1 MQHQSRQL
9 PDGSTALYAWFEAMH
24 TRVDLLLR
32 KKDTAPSSLLETAE
46 AVRALLLRLEQAGNR
61 FESDSEIS
69 RLCKA
74 SVGMPVKLSDDLFDM
89 LRLALHYHSTTG
101 GLFNITVITP
111 GHTADTI
118 SNVELSE
125 AERTCTLHRSGIVL
139 DLSGFIKGYAIDR
152 IKPLLT
158 NHGITDAL
166 VSLGNSSIMAMGDVP
181 GNVKDG
187 CLTTS
192 GNDTADRRHIINPL
206 TGEYVCG
213 QGSAQVR
220 TASGAEGE
228 VMAKIKFIQQNT

>member
-24 TRVDLLLR
+24 TRIDLLLR

-74 SVGMPVKLSDDLFDM
+74 SMPMKLSEDLFDM
-89 LRLALHYHSTTG
+89 LRLALHYYGVTG
-101 GLFNITVITP
+101 GLFDIAVNTP
-111 GHTADTI
+111 EHTPETI
-118 SNVELSE
+118 KDMELSD
-125 AERTCTLHRSGIVL
+125 AERTCTLHRTGMVL
-139 DLSGFIKGYAIDR
+139 DLSGFIKGYALDR
-152 IKPLLT
+152 VKPLLAE
-158 NHGITDAL
+158 HGITDAL

-181 GNVKDG
+181 GPVKDG
-187 CLTTS
+187 CLTIS

-213 QGSAQVR
+213 QGSAQVC
-220 TASGAEGE
+220 TVSGAEGE
-228 VMAKIKFIQQNT
+228 VMAKVKFIQQNT

>member
-24 TRVDLLLR
+24 TRIDLLLR

-46 AVRALLLRLEQAGNR
+46 AVRALILRLEKAGNR
-61 FESDSEIS
+61 FASDSEIS

-74 SVGMPVKLSDDLFDM
+74 SVGMSVKLSDDIFDM

-101 GLFNITVITP
+101 GLFDITVNTP

-125 AERTCTLHRSGIVL
+125 AERTCTLHRTGMVL
-139 DLSGFIKGYAIDR
+139 DLSGFIKGYALDC
-152 IKPLLT
+152 IKPLLAE
-158 NHGITDAL
+158 HGVADAL
-166 VSLGNSSIMAMGDVP
+166 VSLGNSSIMAIGDVP
-181 GNVKDG
+181 GPVKDG

-192 GNDTADRRHIINPL
+192 GNETAQRRHIINPL

-228 VMAKIKFIQQNT
+228 VVAKVKFIQQNA

>member
-46 AVRALLLRLEQAGNR
+46 AVRALILRLEKAGNR
-61 FESDSEIS
+61 FAPDSEIS
-69 RLCKA
+69 RLCKPP
-74 SVGMPVKLSDDLFDM
+74 VGMPVKLSEELFDM
-89 LRLALHYHSTTG
+89 LRLALHYHDETG
-101 GLFNITVITP
+101 GLFDIAVNTP
-111 GHTADTI
+111 EHTPETI
-118 SNVELSE
+118 KDMELSD
-125 AERTCTLHRSGIVL
+125 AERTCTLHRTGMVL
-139 DLSGFIKGYAIDR
+139 DLSGFIKGYALDR
-152 IKPLLT
+152 VKPLLAE
-158 NHGITDAL
+158 HGITDAL

-181 GNVKDG
+181 GPVKDG

-192 GNDTADRRHIINPL
+192 GNDTADRRHIINPF

-228 VMAKIKFIQQNT
+228 VMAKVKFMEGR

>member
-1 MQHQSRQL
+1 
-9 PDGSTALYAWFEAMH
+9 MH

-46 AVRALLLRLEQAGNR
+46 AVRVLLSRLEQAGNR

-74 SVGMPVKLSDDLFDM
+74 SVGMPVKLSEDLFDM

-101 GLFNITVITP
+101 GLFDITVNTP

-139 DLSGFIKGYAIDR
+139 DLSGFIKGYAVDR
-152 IKPLLT
+152 IKPLLAE
-158 NHGITDAL
+158 HGITDAL

-228 VMAKIKFIQQNT
+228 VMAKIKFMEGR

>member
-24 TRVDLLLR
+24 TRIDLLLR
-32 KKDTAPSSLLETAE
+32 KKNTAPSSLLETAE
-46 AVRALLLRLEQAGNR
+46 AVRVLLSRLEKAGNR
-61 FESDSEIS
+61 FAPDSEIS

-101 GLFNITVITP
+101 GLFDITVNTP

-125 AERTCTLHRSGIVL
+125 AEKTCTLHRTDMVL
-139 DLSGFIKGYAIDR
+139 DLSGFIKGYAVDR
-152 IKPLLT
+152 IKPLLAE
-158 NHGITDAL
+158 HGITDAL

-228 VMAKIKFIQQNT
+228 VMAKIKFMEGR

>member
-46 AVRALLLRLEQAGNR
+46 AVRVLLSRLEQAGNR

-89 LRLALHYHSTTG
+89 LRLALHYYGVTG
-101 GLFNITVITP
+101 GLFDIAVNTP

>member
-46 AVRALLLRLEQAGNR
+46 AVRALILRLEKAGNR
-61 FESDSEIS
+61 FAPDSEIS
-69 RLCKA
+69 RLCKPP
-74 SVGMPVKLSDDLFDM
+74 VGMPVKLSEDLFDM
-89 LRLALHYHSTTG
+89 LRLALHYHDETG
-101 GLFNITVITP
+101 GLFDIAVNTP
-111 GHTADTI
+111 EHTPETI
-118 SNVELSE
+118 KDMELSD
-125 AERTCTLHRSGIVL
+125 AERTCTLHRTGMVL
-139 DLSGFIKGYAIDR
+139 DLSGFIKGYALDR
-152 IKPLLT
+152 VKPLLAE
-158 NHGITDAL
+158 HGITDAL

>member
-46 AVRALLLRLEQAGNR
+46 AVRVLLSRLEQAGNR

-74 SVGMPVKLSDDLFDM
+74 SVGMPVKLSEDLFDM

-101 GLFNITVITP
+101 GLFDITVNTP

-228 VMAKIKFIQQNT
+228 VMAKIKFMEGR